1 LYPVHQRSGPLE
13 AIPPSRLALMVLAVT
28 LTSGNP
34 VAAGTGGLWFE
45 DVGALG
51 GGWAIVS

>member
-1 LYPVHQRSGPLE
+1 
-13 AIPPSRLALMVLAVT
+13 MVLAVT